1 MRLLIQ
7 PLKTR
12 DIPAFFQKTTKILR
26 NLWNHRC
33 VFNFHLQNRPNPHF
47 LIRPL
52 GFAVVARNWPTQG
65 FVLEWIRRTHA
76 HVKARWENVIKRY
89 FSSYTPTHPWTLTAC
104 RNAFFAANQQKK
116 LKEKCPTFQN
126 KLSSFRVRRASH
138 FRRFPLFLWKKNREN
153 DAIHSNIFNLRNIF
167 DTFSILFR
175 IVWLLAPG
183 FHRWKSRYEFQLHR
197 VFSTVEAFSG

>member
-33 VFNFHLQNRPNPHF
+33 VFNFHLQNRPNAHF
-47 LIRPL
+47 FIKPL

-89 FSSYTPTHPWTLTAC
+89 FSSYTLTHPYAPIRTYTHPYAPNRTNTHSKPHLQT
-104 RNAFFAANQQKK
+104 QLQTH
-116 LKEKCPTFQN
+116 LKTHTGA
-126 KLSSFRVRRASH
+126 R
-138 FRRFPLFLWKKNREN
+138 
-153 DAIHSNIFNLRNIF
+153 
-167 DTFSILFR
+167 
-175 IVWLLAPG
+175 
-183 FHRWKSRYEFQLHR
+183 KSRPKIAQKMECKI
-197 VFSTVEAFSG
+197 SGRHSFKYI

>member
-1 MRLLIQ
+1 MCFYDFYTDKNDLFSAWWALREIGLSRIDPSECQ
-7 PLKTR
+7 GF
-12 DIPAFFQKTTKILR
+12 IPAKQRILQSLTFR
-26 NLWNHRC
+26 T
-33 VFNFHLQNRPNPHF
+33 
-47 LIRPL
+47 L
-52 GFAVVARNWPTQG
+52 G
-65 FVLEWIRRTHA
+65 
-76 HVKARWENVIKRY
+76 
-89 FSSYTPTHPWTLTAC
+89 TPCDVYWTLTAC

-183 FHRWKSRYEFQLHR
+183 FHRWKSRYELQLHR